1 MMRLD
6 VDRGRVQVLI
16 ADDHE
21 IIRRGVRSI
30 LESRNDIR
38 ICGEAA
44 NGREAVNK
52 ASELHPDLIILDQ
65 AMPVLSGLAAASQIR
80 QIMPQVPILMLSM
93 HAGKPLL
100 DALRLLGVRGFVPKA
115 ECAGKLLEAVD
126 AVLRGETFFNIELSS
141 CMGLSE

>member
-1 MMRLD
+1 
-6 VDRGRVQVLI
+6 VKVLI

-30 LESRNDIR
+30 LESRHDIR

-52 ASELHPDLIILDQ
+52 ASELHPDLIILDH
-65 AMPVLSGLAAASQIR
+65 AMPLLSGLAAASEIR
-80 QIMPQVPILMLSM
+80 QILPKVPILMLSM

-126 AVLRGETFFNIELSS
+126 AVLRGETFFSIELSS
-141 CMGLSE
+141 CVVLSE

>member
-1 MMRLD
+1 M
-6 VDRGRVQVLI
+6 QVLI

-21 IIRRGVRSI
+21 IVRRGVRSI
-30 LESRNDIR
+30 LESRKDFR

>member
-1 MMRLD
+1 M
-6 VDRGRVQVLI
+6 QVLI

-52 ASELHPDLIILDQ
+52 TSELHPDLIILDH
-65 AMPVLSGLAAASQIR
+65 AMPVLSGLGAASEILQILPR
-80 QIMPQVPILMLSM
+80 VPILMLSM
-93 HAGKPLL
+93 HDGKALV
-100 DALRLLGVRGFVPKA
+100 DALRLLGVQGYVPKA
-115 ECAGKLLEAVD
+115 ECADKLLEAVD
-126 AVLRGETFFNIELSS
+126 AILRGETFFDTEPSS
-141 CMGLSE
+141 CIGLSE

>member
-1 MMRLD
+1 M
-6 VDRGRVQVLI
+6 QILI

-30 LESRNDIR
+30 LESRKDIR

-65 AMPVLSGLAAASQIR
+65 AMPELSGLGAASEILQIL
-80 QIMPQVPILMLSM
+80 PKVPILMLSM
-93 HAGKPLL
+93 HDGKMLV
-100 DALRLLGVRGFVPKA
+100 DALRLLGVQGFVPKA
-115 ECAGKLLEAVD
+115 ECAEKLLEAVD
-126 AVLRGETFFNIELSS
+126 AIGRGETFFDLDPSS
-141 CMGLSE
+141 CIGLSE